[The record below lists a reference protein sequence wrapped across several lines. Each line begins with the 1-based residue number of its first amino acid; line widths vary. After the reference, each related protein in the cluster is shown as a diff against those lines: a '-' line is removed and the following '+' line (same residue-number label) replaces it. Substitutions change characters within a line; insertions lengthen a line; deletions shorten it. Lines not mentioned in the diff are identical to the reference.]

1 MILTKIRYGTTAPTD
16 SVGADGDLFLNST
29 TGDWYIR
36 TAGVYTL
43 VQFGNST
50 YLSTIGTDLYLFYS
64 Y

>member
-1 MILTKIRYGTTAPTD
+1 MILTKIRYGTTAPAD
-16 SVGADGDLFLNST
+16 SVGADGDLFLNSS

-43 VQFGNST
+43 VQFASSSF
-50 YLSTIGTDLYLFYS
+50 LSNIGTDLYLFYS